1 MSVCKKI
8 QTGFDLAYDPGKV
21 KVIDF
26 AAVSERNAIAWLI
39 AKDTRLQVVITYAPT
54 EKWRKGV

>member
-54 EKWRKGV
+54 EK